1 MKNKNNIIFFIFS
14 IALFN
19 SFFTAESIIKKKSFS
34 RSVKKQLLLKAMM
47 TKKEPSIAQN
57 FLYIPKIIL
66 KQSALITTSL
76 ILGVGTTA
84 IINEQNIDTMAKQ
97 ANICNELY
105 QWTGINLSEQ
115 FIKHNSGKAIQ
126 IGAELIVL
134 SIAYYIILILL
145 FDYILKSKDTADID
159 LHKLAAALEELDD

>member
-1 MKNKNNIIFFIFS
+1 
-14 IALFN
+14 
-19 SFFTAESIIKKKSFS
+19 
-34 RSVKKQLLLKAMM
+34 
-47 TKKEPSIAQN
+47 
-57 FLYIPKIIL
+57 
-66 KQSALITTSL
+66 
-76 ILGVGTTA
+76 
-84 IINEQNIDTMAKQ
+84 MAKQ